1 MISGKVGKKT
11 RLSGDSTLK
20 KAIQILTLVVI
31 LAAYLSGGARTT
43 LAADPTFVG
52 VLAYAVDESG
62 TKRLGLSDEAK
73 QALLKLIDQRE
84 RDALSM
90 ALKIKDLP
98 PAEIAKRLA
107 PFVKESERQGFE
119 LLTLEQRAILKQI
132 RVAKVGLRSLGNPE
146 IALVLELDETQ
157 KATVAEL
164 LKQCDVDMTKGGEDH
179 RRITK
184 SIYERKLA
192 GVMTSAQRAVWE
204 QMTGMSGATPRQLGS
219 PSETTTTVAQGDVKP
234 TATEGPETQ
243 NAAAKNASD
252 AKEAPASESAKDGD
266 PKVAAADEVPATET
280 EPRVVATEDKPAA
293 TAVDPSNAQVAPATT
308 AKVSPNEAKL
318 QFSFNFHPWP
328 DVLEWFA
335 EQSDLSIQIDR
346 YPEGTFNY
354 TDRHYYTPSQALDI
368 MNRVLLTKG
377 YTVVRT
383 GRLITLIDLE
393 DEIPPQLVELVSV
406 SKLEDRGEFELVK
419 CLFQL
424 AKWDPAEAAEEIG
437 KLIGPQG
444 AVTALPTAGQILVT
458 ETGGK
463 LREIRNVIEGVENP
477 DGIGGEG
484 IQEIILEHASPEEV
498 LAIARPLLGLA
509 EGENSN
515 DSIKIAIDSYANR
528 LFVTG
533 SRQTVQ
539 RLRDLVPMV
548 DRSPE
553 AIGEPAAP
561 LEQPQLET
569 YQIVKAD
576 PNQVLLVTQTLMA
589 GLPDVRLAVDEVTKK
604 LVALARPSEH
614 RIIIETL
621 RQLEGDAPHV
631 EVIQLRR
638 MDPQLVMLAINKLFG
653 TDEEG
658 ATGPKVDGDPI
669 SMKLWVRG
677 TTSEIAQIQEL
688 CDKLEGPDLSSGQG
702 LRRSVRML
710 PFSGSSAQAALG
722 SAELIWNSMR
732 PNAIRIITPS
742 AVSSSIRER
751 SASHPEAQ
759 PEEAPQEYSPRV
771 PSQNVPSQN
780 VPPAEPSVPKPPAE
794 PSAPKPPKP
803 PAAEPDSNRDA
814 RHDVS
819 PVTFVSWIQDGQ
831 PVAGDDGL
839 PPSKQETRQKETP
852 SASGDKPETE
862 NKKPADI
869 VISFTTDGVIIAS
882 EDLEALDEFEA
893 LVRSLMDSSSIAGP
907 QPTVIWLRY
916 AKADVAAALL
926 TQILTG
932 GTAGSGGGS
941 LLGDMAAGVL
951 GDVGGG
957 LLGGLMGGG
966 GSLLPSGAPSI
977 IADMRLNALIVQASA
992 LELQLI
998 EQLLPIIDREG
1009 SPEAVETA
1017 GKPRL
1022 IPVYYMTAD
1031 DMATIIRQVYADR
1044 LVSSGGGQ
1052 QQGRQPSPEDF
1063 IRALRGGGRGG
1074 QNPEAKSEIAK
1085 MALGVD
1091 PRSNSL
1097 VVAAPEPLFKEV
1109 EELVAQLDRQ
1119 GVDSEEGMKVLSM
1132 KGASAE
1138 MIASALASITGGEV
1152 TSSSTGGSTSRSG
1165 GSPTPGASGG
1175 PTAATSADAIRR
1187 RIEFF
1192 RAIGGGG
1199 RGGPPGSG
1207 SGFGGRGGGPTSGF
1221 GGRGGPSGGGRGGPP
1236 SGGRGGR

>member
-1 MISGKVGKKT
+1 
-11 RLSGDSTLK
+11 
-20 KAIQILTLVVI
+20 
-31 LAAYLSGGARTT
+31 
-43 LAADPTFVG
+43 
-52 VLAYAVDESG
+52 
-62 TKRLGLSDEAK
+62 
-73 QALLKLIDQRE
+73 

-132 RVAKVGLRSLGNPE
+132 RVAKAGLRSLGNPE

-164 LKQCDVDMTKGGEDH
+164 LKQCDIDMTKGGEDH

-192 GVMTSAQRAVWE
+192 GVMTTAQRAVWE

-252 AKEAPASESAKDGD
+252 VKEAPASESARDGD
-266 PKVAAADEVPATET
+266 PKVATTNEAPATET

-308 AKVSPNEAKL
+308 AKVPPNEAKL

-406 SKLEDRGEFELVK
+406 SKLDERGEFELVK

-424 AKWDPAEAAEEIG
+424 AKWDPSEAAEEIG

-484 IQEIILEHASPEEV
+484 IQEIALEHVSPEEV
-498 LAIARPLLGLA
+498 LAIARPLLGLE

-553 AIGEPAAP
+553 AVGEPAAP

-576 PNQVLLVTQTLMA
+576 PNQVLMVTQTLMA

-710 PFSGSSAQAALG
+710 PFSGSAAQTALG

-751 SASHPEAQ
+751 SAPHPEAQ
-759 PEEAPQEYSPRV
+759 QEEAPQDYSPRV
-771 PSQNVPSQN
+771 PSQNAPSQN
-780 VPPAEPSVPKPPAE
+780 VPPVQPSVPKPT
-794 PSAPKPPKP
+794 KP
-803 PAAEPDSNRDA
+803 PAAEPDSNRNA
-814 RHDVS
+814 RRDVS

-839 PPSKQETRQKETP
+839 PPSKKETSQKETP
-852 SASGDKPETE
+852 SASGDKPETA

-869 VISFTTDGVIIAS
+869 VISFTADGVIIAS

-893 LVRSLMDSSSIAGP
+893 LVRSLIDSSSIAGP

-1044 LVSSGGGQ
+1044 LVTSGGGQ

-1192 RAIGGGG
+1192 RSLGGGG

-1207 SGFGGRGGGPTSGF
+1207 SGFGGRGGGPISGSS
-1221 GGRGGPSGGGRGGPP
+1221 GRGGPSGGGRGGPP